1 MAPGIYIYFATV
13 SWESGLALSPAVEK
27 EILLVLKSHTSYH
40 YVVSCTHSQKQ
51 IYRFDI
57 PVQAIWYPNTY
68 CFCLASLKKT
78 LKLDLKNK
86 KNRKCLSA
94 RRERVSSP
102 TIFPVTLL
110 VKHLTPQGLEN
121 KSSGYLQ
128 AFLTISS
135 SLQG

>member
-94 RRERVSSP
+94 RRECPALQYFQLRCY
-102 TIFPVTLL
+102 
-110 VKHLTPQGLEN
+110 KHLTPQGLEN